1 MSEFSLDSM
10 AAFLLE
16 LGISMP
22 MAHHSALAQAAA
34 IVEAE
39 AKAEIGHYQGAVGP
53 FAAWAPLKAETI
65 AQKANGDTPLLETG
79 EMRDS
84 IGTII
89 AENEAH
95 VGSNDDKA
103 VWQELG
109 TSRGIPPRSFLGGAA
124 ARKSEEVRD
133 IIGHTMHATLI
144 KPETSFANGG
154 RVEIPIK

>member
-1 MSEFSLDSM
+1 MTDFTLDGM
-10 AAFLLE
+10 ASFLLN
-16 LGISMP
+16 LGVHMP
-22 MAHHSALAQAAA
+22 MAHQSALERAAA
-34 IVEAE
+34 IIEAE
-39 AKAEIGHYQGAVGP
+39 AKAEIGHYLGAVGP

-84 IGTII
+84 IGTVIDGD
-89 AENEAH
+89 EAH
-95 VGSNDDKA
+95 VGSNSDKA

-133 IIGHTMHATLI
+133 IIGHTMHAMLT
-144 KPETSFANGG
+144 KPETAFANGG
-154 RVEIPIK
+154 RVEIPVK